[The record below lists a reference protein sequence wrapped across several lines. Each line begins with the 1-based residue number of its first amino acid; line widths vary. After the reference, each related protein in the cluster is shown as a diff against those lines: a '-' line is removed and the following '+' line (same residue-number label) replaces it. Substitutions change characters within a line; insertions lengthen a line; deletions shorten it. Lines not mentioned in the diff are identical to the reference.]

1 MEWSSVLG
9 FKGLGPQCVFSI
21 GHELKWNGWGVEYQ
35 TSPSLLFCAAAAY
48 FKRVSSTPTP
58 RAESKLLRRIHKF
71 TCQKIGNPFCKC
83 IENRCWTRLS
93 CGDTLVELGN
103 QGHRPPHTYVQSFNE
118 HIPLKRHIDSM
129 QLRGQLQNAGPGKE
143 GNFNLLDVD

>member
-1 MEWSSVLG
+1 MDEIIMEWSSVLG

-71 TCQKIGNPFCKC
+71 TCQKNKANLFVSILK
-83 IENRCWTRLS
+83 I
-93 CGDTLVELGN
+93 DA
-103 QGHRPPHTYVQSFNE
+103 GH
-118 HIPLKRHIDSM
+118 
-129 QLRGQLQNAGPGKE
+129 G
-143 GNFNLLDVD
+143 